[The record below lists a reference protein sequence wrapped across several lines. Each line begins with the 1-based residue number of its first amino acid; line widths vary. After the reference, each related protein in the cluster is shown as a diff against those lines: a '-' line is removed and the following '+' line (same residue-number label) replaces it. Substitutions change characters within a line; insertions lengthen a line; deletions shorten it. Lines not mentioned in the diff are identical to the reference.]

1 MALQHLHK
9 FGIMHRDIKPEN
21 IYITKDNNFKLGDF
35 GCSNYRRQRRRT
47 FCGTLDYM
55 SPEMVTCGGKIDG
68 YSLGYDERTDI
79 WSIGILLYEL
89 INGYSPFKDRDQSL
103 QMKKICSE
111 LIVYPSNMNQDS

>member
-1 MALQHLHK
+1 
-9 FGIMHRDIKPEN
+9 MHRDIKPEN